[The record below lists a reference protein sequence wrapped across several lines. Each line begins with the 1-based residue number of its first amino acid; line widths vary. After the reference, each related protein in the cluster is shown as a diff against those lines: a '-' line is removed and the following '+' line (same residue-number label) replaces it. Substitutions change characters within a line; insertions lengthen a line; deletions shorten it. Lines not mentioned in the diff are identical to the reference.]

1 LSLTKT
7 TIVLPGF
14 LVIGCWKPKGGEII
28 PLRNS
33 NSYYTAGS
41 KLIKNGSVREFR
53 GTDKMSLLDRNYD
66 VVSSWGMDITRECI
80 DMKCTS
86 DEDLQALVSLARN
99 KGFALLLKFILRNE
113 L

>member
-1 LSLTKT
+1 ML
-7 TIVLPGF
+7 GF
-14 LVIGCWKPKGGEII
+14 LLMGCSKPKGGETI
-28 PLRNS
+28 PFPNT
-33 NSYYTAGS
+33 NGYYTEGS
-41 KLIKNGSVREFR
+41 KLMKNGSFRELR
-53 GTDKMSLLDRNYD
+53 GTDKMSLWDWNYD
-66 VVSSWGMDITRECI
+66 VISSWGMDITRECI